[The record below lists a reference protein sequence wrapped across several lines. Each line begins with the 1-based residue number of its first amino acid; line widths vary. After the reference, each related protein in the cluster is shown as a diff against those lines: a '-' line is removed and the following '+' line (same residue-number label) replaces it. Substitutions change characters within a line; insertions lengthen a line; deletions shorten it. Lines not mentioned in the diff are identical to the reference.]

1 MEFFIIFFGLLA
13 IIFFIIYL
21 VFKPGQDDYDDE
33 PFDIHSIS
41 PDDEWVEKSF
51 ESAAKSI
58 TENQYR
64 RIGKPV
70 RTQQGE
76 YRAAFLK
83 DVEKNCDEF
92 YMVCCDENG
101 FSDEFV
107 QYCVAALPDPVR
119 MELPR
124 VLIDYLTARHEE
136 LARHFDSFLSQSK
149 SVTPNEFFQIKGEQ
163 TGDVVGVYIIH
174 NESKDMYYIGQA
186 KRLFFRIN
194 QHFTGH
200 GNGDV
205 YADYKYGD
213 DFAIKIIP
221 LADTG
226 YEDIDLLEK
235 DMIQK
240 YDAYHRGYNRTRGN
254 RGL

>member
-1 MEFFIIFFGLLA
+1 MGFFFLFLAFILLIIF
-13 IIFFIIYL
+13 L
-21 VFKPGQDDYDDE
+21 VVVIPRDYYDDYDDE

-51 ESAAKSI
+51 ESAAKNI
-58 TENQYR
+58 TENQYS

-83 DVEKNCDEF
+83 DVEKICDEL

-101 FSDEFV
+101 FIEDFIR
-107 QYCVAALPDPVR
+107 YCDAALPNSLRKEFP
-119 MELPR
+119 P
-124 VLIDYLTARHEE
+124 VLINYLTARHEE

-149 SVTPNEFFQIKGEQ
+149 SITPKEFFQIKGEQ

-205 YADYKYGD
+205 YADFKYGD
-213 DFAIKIIP
+213 EFVIQIIP
-221 LADTG
+221 LADSG
-226 YEDIDLLEK
+226 YQDIDLLEK

-254 RGL
+254 R